1 MQRQQEAA
9 NADRRR
15 LAWAA
20 AVLAASLC
28 CPPLVAQDPPPE
40 SKPPQDMGQGGA
52 QEVAV
57 LPDIRSINGVDYLSG
72 GIGLDESRAIHAAA
86 SRWPLQI
93 TMAEISNG
101 RAVWIGAA
109 DVRIRDARSRAVL
122 EFRSDGPLA
131 LVRLDPGRYTV
142 EARFNGV
149 ALKRDVVIVTGTP
162 QRVMIVWKYLLR

>member
-9 NADRRR
+9 KADRSPR
-15 LAWAA
+15 AWAA
-20 AVLAASLC
+20 VAALAASLSC
-28 CPPLVAQDPPPE
+28 QPLVAQDPAPE
-40 SKPPQDMGQGGA
+40 PLQSSGQGGA
-52 QEVAV
+52 QDLAA

-72 GIGLDESRAIHAAA
+72 GIGIDESRAIHAAA

-131 LVRLDPGRYTV
+131 LVRLDPGKYTV

-162 QRVMIVWKYLLR
+162 QRVMIVWKYVLR

>member
-1 MQRQQEAA
+1 
-9 NADRRR
+9 
-15 LAWAA
+15 
-20 AVLAASLC
+20 
-28 CPPLVAQDPPPE
+28 
-40 SKPPQDMGQGGA
+40 MGQGGA
-52 QEVAV
+52 QDLAT

-72 GIGLDESRAIHAAA
+72 GIGIDESRAIHAAA

-131 LVRLDPGRYTV
+131 LVRLDPGKYTV

-162 QRVMIVWKYLLR
+162 QRVMIVWKYVLR